1 VTHASTS
8 RPTYHDVVLASGRIA
23 SVAWRTPLVRS
34 AWLSELLDAE
44 VWLKLESVQNT
55 GSFKIR
61 GATNAVARLRES
73 QPAATTVVTASAG
86 NHGLGLATAA
96 GRFGMRAR
104 VHLPAAA
111 PEAKRRALARLGA
124 TMIDAATYDAAE
136 AAAQEEVRRGAMF
149 ISAYSHPDVIA
160 GAGTI
165 ALEMLEAQPDLET
178 FAVPL
183 GGGGLLSGTAIVAGA
198 RAPNALLIG
207 AEAEASP
214 VFTGALAA
222 GRPVTVDVKPT
233 LADGLAGNME
243 PDSQTFEIVR
253 DLVDRVLLVGE
264 SSIAEAMRELILR
277 DRLVVEGASAT
288 AVGALLQ
295 YRDDLSLKGRSIG
308 VILSGSNVDAR
319 IIRQVLAR

>member
-1 VTHASTS
+1 MTHASTS

-111 PEAKRRALARLGA
+111 PDAKRRALARLGA

-136 AAAQEEVRRGAMF
+136 AAAQEEVRRGATF

-165 ALEMLEAQPDLET
+165 ALEMLEAQPDLEM
-178 FAVPL
+178 FVVPL
-183 GGGGLLSGTAIVAGA
+183 GGGGLLSGTRDCRGGS
-198 RAPNALLIG
+198 RA
-207 AEAEASP
+207 ERS
-214 VFTGALAA
+214 
-222 GRPVTVDVKPT
+222 VDWRR
-233 LADGLAGNME
+233 G
-243 PDSQTFEIVR
+243 
-253 DLVDRVLLVGE
+253 
-264 SSIAEAMRELILR
+264 
-277 DRLVVEGASAT
+277 
-288 AVGALLQ
+288 
-295 YRDDLSLKGRSIG
+295 
-308 VILSGSNVDAR
+308 
-319 IIRQVLAR
+319 